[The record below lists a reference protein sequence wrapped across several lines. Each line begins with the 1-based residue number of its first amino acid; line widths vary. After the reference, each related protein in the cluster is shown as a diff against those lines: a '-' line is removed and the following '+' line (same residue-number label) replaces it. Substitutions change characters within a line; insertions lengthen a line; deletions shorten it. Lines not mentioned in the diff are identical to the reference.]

1 MKTFGRI
8 CLAFAL
14 VTIGCS
20 SSSGGSS
27 SSSGGTSSSSSSGN
41 PSSSGSSGG
50 SCTGDITACTIGS
63 LSDAQKGDF
72 CALLLSS
79 IDAKPGDKFE
89 CQSGPNQGDF
99 ITVNSKDDCVSQK
112 VAAGCP
118 VKVGQEID
126 CYKAVKVDACAA
138 FDSQK
143 GACGPL
149 FDEATQ
155 KACKP

>member
-20 SSSGGSS
+20 SSSSGNG
-27 SSSGGTSSSSSSGN
+27 SSSGGTSSSSSSGTN
-41 PSSSGSSGG
+41 SSGGSSGG
-50 SCTGDITACTIGS
+50 SCTGDITACTIAS
-63 LSDAQKGDF
+63 LSDGQKGDF
-72 CALLLSS
+72 CSLLLSS

-89 CQSGPNQGDF
+89 CQSGPNQGEF
-99 ITVNSKDDCVSQK
+99 ITVNSKDDCVASK
-112 VAAGCP
+112 VASGCP
-118 VKVGQEID
+118 IKVGQEID
-126 CYKAVKVDACAA
+126 CYKAVKADACSA
-138 FDSQK
+138 FDTQK

-149 FDEATQ
+149 FDDATI